1 MAAPLTTTWMKPG
14 CAPLPATHRAPVS
27 QACVHPSLTHAAWGR
42 SGSLLPGPLALWL
55 VPVTWP
61 PWRPSPAETRPAHPR
76 SSPRDL
82 AESCPPA
89 TPRACLLCFWAQTS
103 LARDQASLRPWSGP
117 QHPPPRAGTPGLLC
131 HPATAARSQ
140 PEPALA
146 ATCLANAGLMETD
159 SPWTQPAAL
168 PNHWPPAK
176 SQLSGGG
183 GQHQLDKVGGN
194 PPTHT
199 ASDSAPGVQGDQP
212 LCARRADKK
221 GHLLRVPSWHNPH
234 CAEC

>member
-1 MAAPLTTTWMKPG
+1 MSTEGPGEPLTWSWARLAPSILHADLGGPAPVAAPLTTTWMKPG

-103 LARDQASLRPWSGP
+103 LAPEIKPPGGRGPVHSIPRPERAPQGFSATPPLRPAASP
-117 QHPPPRAGTPGLLC
+117 SPPLLPRAW
-131 HPATAARSQ
+131 R
-140 PEPALA
+140 
-146 ATCLANAGLMETD
+146 
-159 SPWTQPAAL
+159 TQA
-168 PNHWPPAK
+168 
-176 SQLSGGG
+176 
-183 GQHQLDKVGGN
+183 
-194 PPTHT
+194 
-199 ASDSAPGVQGDQP
+199 
-212 LCARRADKK
+212 
-221 GHLLRVPSWHNPH
+221 
-234 CAEC
+234 

>member
-1 MAAPLTTTWMKPG
+1 MPLGDGPARCCPG
-14 CAPLPATHRAPVS
+14 LWLCGWFLSR
-27 QACVHPSLTHAAWGR
+27 G
-42 SGSLLPGPLALWL
+42 LPGGLPRPRHAL
-55 VPVTWP
+55 P
-61 PWRPSPAETRPAHPR
+61 TRA
-76 SSPRDL
+76 L
-82 AESCPPA
+82 LLGTLLKAAPPA